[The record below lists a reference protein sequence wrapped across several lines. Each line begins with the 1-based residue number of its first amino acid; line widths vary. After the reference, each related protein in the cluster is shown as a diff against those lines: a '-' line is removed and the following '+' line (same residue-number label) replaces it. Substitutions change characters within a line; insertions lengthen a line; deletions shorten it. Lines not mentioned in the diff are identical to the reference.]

1 MISLKDVSVIFSQDT
16 PLETIALNNMSLDI
30 KKGEFV
36 TVIGSNGAGKSTL
49 LNTIAGVYKTNSG
62 EVFINKKNMKNS
74 EVHTRTKLVSRVF
87 QDPLAGTCE
96 ELSIEENL
104 SLAYSRGEN
113 RGFSKAIN
121 EKNKEYFKKKLKI
134 LKLGLENRLEDKVSL
149 LSGGQRQALS
159 LLMSTLKP
167 MKIFLLDEHTAAL
180 DPKTAQFVL
189 DLTQD
194 IIKEKNLT
202 TLMVTHSMRQA
213 LDYGT
218 RIIML
223 HKGKILFDIKEEE
236 KKNLD
241 VHQLLDMFANI
252 DKDLVQD
259 ELLLS

>member
-1 MISLKDVSVIFSQDT
+1 MINLKNIYVVFSPDT
-16 PLETIALNNMSLDI
+16 PLEKIALNKLTLNI
-30 KKGEFV
+30 KKGEFI

-49 LNTIAGVYKTNSG
+49 LNTIAGVYEADDG
-62 EVFINKKNMKNS
+62 EVIIDKKDMNNS
-74 EVHTRTKLVSRVF
+74 EVHTRTNLVSRVF

-96 ELSIEENL
+96 DLTIEENL
-104 SLAYSRGEN
+104 SLAYSRGTKRTLKTAISKNN
-113 RGFSKAIN
+113 RSFFIN
-121 EKNKEYFKKKLKI
+121 RLKV
-134 LKLGLENRLEDKVSL
+134 LQLGLETRLEDKVSL
-149 LSGGQRQALS
+149 LSCGQRQALS

-180 DPKTAQFVL
+180 DPKTGAFVL
-189 DLTQD
+189 DLTKK
-194 IIKEKNLT
+194 IIEEKKLT

-223 HKGKILFDIKEEE
+223 HKGEIIFDISKEE

-241 VHQLLDMFANI
+241 VHKLLDMFANI